1 MELTVSQIEAGRWI
15 FEWRRSMR
23 TNYYQSQWR
32 HSTGTMKYPRKR
44 SFLRFYT
51 GRGHAVGTSDSGGIR
66 GLQYT
71 DDNFANSDGTR
82 DYDKICME
90 QW

>member
-1 MELTVSQIEAGRWI
+1 
-15 FEWRRSMR
+15 
-23 TNYYQSQWR
+23 
-32 HSTGTMKYPRKR
+32 MKYPRKR

-51 GRGHAVGTSDSGGIR
+51 GGRGGVGTSDSGGIR
-66 GLQYT
+66 GCNT

-82 DYDKICME
+82 DYDKIYME